1 MVWSEQHTK
10 RECMV
15 SEPVRIG
22 VVGAGYLGSI
32 HASIYSRLSGVKLVA
47 VADINPVVGQA
58 VANKYG
64 AAFAYD
70 GRELLNRIDAVSVVV
85 PTSSHREVSE
95 SFLAAGVPVLL
106 EKPIAHTIEDAEAIV
121 RSAESTGC
129 LLQIGHLERFNAGV
143 VRLHE
148 ELNRPRFIEIHR
160 LGEFV
165 ERATDVDVVTDLMI
179 HDIDIVLSLVESEL
193 SYVSAVG
200 ARIVTDH
207 VDIANAR
214 LEFADGAIA
223 NVTASRVSAKK
234 FRRIRTFSDTGYLGL
249 NFEDQQI
256 DVARPGPRPVNG
268 GFAPI
273 ITDTIRVDPTPPL
286 DAELAHFVDCVRQ
299 GKPPLVS
306 GVVGLRAL
314 TVAHQVREKIEHSL
328 YTTP

>member
-1 MVWSEQHTK
+1 
-10 RECMV
+10 MV

-32 HASIYSRLSGVKLVA
+32 HANIYSRLSGVKLVA

-64 AAFAYD
+64 AAFAYH
-70 GRELLNRIDAVSVVV
+70 GRELLNRVDAVSIVV

-95 SFLAAGVPVLL
+95 SFLAAGIPVML

-121 RSAESTGC
+121 RSAESSRC

-148 ELNRPRFIEIHR
+148 ELNRPRFIEVHR
-160 LGEFV
+160 LGKFV

-223 NVTASRVSAKK
+223 NVTASRVSSKK
-234 FRRIRTFSDTGYLGL
+234 FRRIRTFSDAGYLGL

-256 DVARPGPRPVNG
+256 DVARPGPRPAEG

-273 ITDTIRVDPTPPL
+273 VTDTIRVDPTPPL

-314 TVAHQVREKIEHSL
+314 RVAHQVREKIEHSL